1 MEESGGLGE
10 KTRKG
15 KGDCSRA
22 APLPLGCLP
31 KTPVDGS
38 CVTHTVHSMES
49 CTSPQD
55 NGKTVL
61 RKCRTQSIKDNIKEK
76 GHKKAS
82 VSRCFF
88 LIQIAASPAAPV
100 EAVAVGSGQ
109 EAGEQ
114 GLCQWEQ
121 GIRGR
126 VFRTDTE
133 APQLP
138 GT

>member
-1 MEESGGLGE
+1 MINTPGL
-10 KTRKG
+10 
-15 KGDCSRA
+15 
-22 APLPLGCLP
+22 
-31 KTPVDGS
+31 
-38 CVTHTVHSMES
+38 
-49 CTSPQD
+49 SPQAS
-55 NGKTVL
+55 GKPVL
-61 RKCRTQSIKDNIKEK
+61 RMWSTQSIKDNIKEK
-76 GHKKAS
+76 GRKKAS

-88 LIQIAASPAAPV
+88 LIQIAASPAAAPV

>member
-1 MEESGGLGE
+1 M
-10 KTRKG
+10 TH
-15 KGDCSRA
+15 
-22 APLPLGCLP
+22 
-31 KTPVDGS
+31 PV
-38 CVTHTVHSMES
+38 HQMES
-49 CTSPQD
+49 YTTPQD
-55 NGKTVL
+55 SGRTVL
-61 RKCRTQSIKDNIKEK
+61 RIHSTQSIKGNIKEK

-88 LIQIAASPAAPV
+88 LIQIAASPAAAPV
-100 EAVAVGSGQ
+100 EAVAVESGQ

-114 GLCQWEQ
+114 GLCQWAQ

-133 APQLP
+133 APQPP

>member
-1 MEESGGLGE
+1 MGHEYAKHADFIRWFE
-10 KTRKG
+10 RKRSLR
-15 KGDCSRA
+15 KA
-22 APLPLGCLP
+22 
-31 KTPVDGS
+31 
-38 CVTHTVHSMES
+38 
-49 CTSPQD
+49 
-55 NGKTVL
+55 VL

-88 LIQIAASPAAPV
+88 LIQIAASPAAVPV

>member
-1 MEESGGLGE
+1 M
-10 KTRKG
+10 
-15 KGDCSRA
+15 
-22 APLPLGCLP
+22 
-31 KTPVDGS
+31 
-38 CVTHTVHSMES
+38 VTK
-49 CTSPQD
+49 
-55 NGKTVL
+55 NW
-61 RKCRTQSIKDNIKEK
+61 R
-76 GHKKAS
+76 KKAS

-88 LIQIAASPAAPV
+88 LIQIAASPAAAPV
-100 EAVAVGSGQ
+100 EAVAVESGQ

-138 GT
+138 ET

>member
-1 MEESGGLGE
+1 MGVCHRGMGKKESGGLGE

-22 APLPLGCLP
+22 APPFPGL
-31 KTPVDGS
+31 
-38 CVTHTVHSMES
+38 
-49 CTSPQD
+49 SPQD
-55 NGKTVL
+55 TGKPVL
-61 RKCRTQSIKDNIKEK
+61 RVPSTQSIKDNIKEK

-88 LIQIAASPAAPV
+88 LIQIAASPAAVPV
-100 EAVAVGSGQ
+100 EAVAVESGQ

-138 GT
+138 EI